1 MGRLKP
7 DTRNLSQGEA
17 DIIVSIVK
25 KVLDVIVDMTGGKP
39 TLENKK

>member
-7 DTRNLSQGEA
+7 DTRNLPQGEA
-17 DIIVSIVK
+17 DTIVSIVK

>member
-1 MGRLKP
+1 MGKLKP

-17 DIIVSIVK
+17 NTIVSILK